1 MIGCG
6 VGGKDETRS
15 GDRDVITA
23 RTVAEFEQGFLQTFK
38 DKDLYFILAKV
49 ESGAGDV
56 PAAALDSQED
66 KYLFVRYIEK
76 SENLKISLRHCRAR
90 ASQDPRETMFT
101 LGSAK
106 SSHVSYGF
114 LPARALNT
122 NRWPNSGP
130 HPFPRR
136 ISSGR
141 FLETFRSRPRIR
153 GDRYR

>member
-1 MIGCG
+1 M
-6 VGGKDETRS
+6 
-15 GDRDVITA
+15 
-23 RTVAEFEQGFLQTFK
+23 AEFEQGFLQTFK

-122 NRWPNSGP
+122 T
-130 HPFPRR
+130 RR
-136 ISSGR
+136 PIASLRPCCRHSA
-141 FLETFRSRPRIR
+141 FELLPKTFRSCPPPPE
-153 GDRYR
+153 DRHL